1 MSKTEALEAAARFA
15 RDALTGYPYDDAHW
29 RDFCSPA
36 IKALEAALAQPA
48 ANGEP
53 YILQAPALAMRNPQ
67 KPESRQEVLPAGTE
81 IYTAPDWQLVARLK
95 TPNV

>member
-1 MSKTEALEAAARFA
+1 MSKRTHREDMSNIEELKAAARFA

-36 IKALEAALAQPA
+36 IAALEAALAQHA
-48 ANGEP
+48 ANVEP

-67 KPESRQEVLPAGTE
+67 RPESRQEMLPAGTA
-81 IYTAPDWQLVARLK
+81 IYTAPTGQ
-95 TPNV
+95 